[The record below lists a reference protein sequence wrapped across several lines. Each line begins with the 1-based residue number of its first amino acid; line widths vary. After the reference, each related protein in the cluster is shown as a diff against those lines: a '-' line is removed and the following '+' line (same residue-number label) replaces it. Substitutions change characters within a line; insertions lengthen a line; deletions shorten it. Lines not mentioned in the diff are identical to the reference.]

1 MLWIAFWWFPV
12 DLFRYRNELGVI
24 FTCNQSCLSTSCKEI
39 YNGRRLIQHGMRHC
53 KRQMSVQ
60 PKLCWGSLTSHLA
73 YLQDTECARIAIF
86 HDRSDVDEDNAE
98 HEKFAISL
106 RDQLIRLM
114 EDKVAE
120 MSSDDMFLPK
130 LKLQETVLQFRQ
142 MYGAHPMNL
151 VRIIKNCLS
160 TEMKMVQDVDSVWRY
175 FYLLSVVL
183 FTMFQNSILW

>member
-1 MLWIAFWWFPV
+1 
-12 DLFRYRNELGVI
+12 VI
-24 FTCNQSCLSTSCKEI
+24 T
-39 YNGRRLIQHGMRHC
+39 RLLINVPEFC
-53 KRQMSVQ
+53 
-60 PKLCWGSLTSHLA
+60 
-73 YLQDTECARIAIF
+73 F
-86 HDRSDVDEDNAE
+86 RSDVDEDNAE

-160 TEMKMVQDVDSVWRY
+160 TEMKLVQDADSVR
-175 FYLLSVVL
+175 
-183 FTMFQNSILW
+183 

>member
-1 MLWIAFWWFPV
+1 VLQCI
-12 DLFRYRNELGVI
+12 
-24 FTCNQSCLSTSCKEI
+24 
-39 YNGRRLIQHGMRHC
+39 RLDFC
-53 KRQMSVQ
+53 
-60 PKLCWGSLTSHLA
+60 
-73 YLQDTECARIAIF
+73 
-86 HDRSDVDEDNAE
+86 DRSDVDEDNAE

-160 TEMKMVQDVDSVWRY
+160 TEMKLVQDADSV
-175 FYLLSVVL
+175 S
-183 FTMFQNSILW
+183 

>member
-1 MLWIAFWWFPV
+1 MCSIYLLHCTVIAAQPRLNVVPLINFLYVQFW
-12 DLFRYRNELGVI
+12 
-24 FTCNQSCLSTSCKEI
+24 TI
-39 YNGRRLIQHGMRHC
+39 YNCYPGGRKALFG
-53 KRQMSVQ
+53 
-60 PKLCWGSLTSHLA
+60 G
-73 YLQDTECARIAIF
+73 
-86 HDRSDVDEDNAE
+86 RSEVDEDDSD

-142 MYGAHPMNL
+142 MYGTHPMNL

-160 TEMKMVQDVDSVWRY
+160 TEMKLVQDADSVCS
-175 FYLLSVVL
+175 F
-183 FTMFQNSILW
+183 